1 MYRVKV
7 TSLDPR
13 DPMVGSLTI
22 RQHIGGDQW
31 VYYSENGWFK
41 TEAEAHTKAA
51 SYIHR
56 NLRVEIIWQDSDT
69 EEPPSV
75 KLVRDIEPQH
85 VYEAKRNQSATRLD
99 KVKTTIMKLGSG
111 FQALII
117 FLIALSPIA
126 GPYGE
131 RWDLALMIGFGAVVV
146 FLVGR
151 QVVREE
157 AKGKLGRV

>member
-1 MYRVKV
+1 
-7 TSLDPR
+7 
-13 DPMVGSLTI
+13 
-22 RQHIGGDQW
+22 
-31 VYYSENGWFK
+31 
-41 TEAEAHTKAA
+41 
-51 SYIHR
+51 
-56 NLRVEIIWQDSDT
+56 
-69 EEPPSV
+69 
-75 KLVRDIEPQH
+75 
-85 VYEAKRNQSATRLD
+85 
-99 KVKTTIMKLGSG
+99 MKLGSG